1 MPSGGQRTIFSH
13 LHPQNPEK
21 NPFLGTYNG
30 KLMGNTYSQ
39 NCMMHRD
46 MMLKFGVLFDIA
58 KYFEHTQKFQRT
70 GGSGRQ
76 GGSGPHIKF

>member
-1 MPSGGQRTIFSH
+1 
-13 LHPQNPEK
+13 
-21 NPFLGTYNG
+21 
-30 KLMGNTYSQ
+30 
-39 NCMMHRD
+39 MHRD